1 MITSSNG
8 LPCISPRNSGRF
20 QMGPDPFKRL
30 QSFSPSGHS
39 SLQNSHESIK
49 KGKKMPGL
57 VAVSAKLKAYS
68 SQKALGTLK
77 KNLPINPAKVL
88 ELNRTKFCNKRIED
102 AIKVSKATQHADL
115 VDFTFGLQNS

>member
-1 MITSSNG
+1 
-8 LPCISPRNSGRF
+8 
-20 QMGPDPFKRL
+20 
-30 QSFSPSGHS
+30 
-39 SLQNSHESIK
+39 
-49 KGKKMPGL
+49 MPGL

-115 VDFTFGLQNS
+115 VDFTFGLQDS